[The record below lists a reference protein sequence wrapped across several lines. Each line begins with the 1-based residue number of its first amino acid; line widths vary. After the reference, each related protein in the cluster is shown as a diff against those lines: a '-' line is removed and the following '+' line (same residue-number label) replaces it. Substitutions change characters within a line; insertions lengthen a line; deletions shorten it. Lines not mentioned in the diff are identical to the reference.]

1 MHKKTQL
8 EMELLKKIKELN
20 KNIEENNILELSEV
34 LGNTKKLFVKNFF
47 SGIIKGIG
55 IGIGFSILSAILIY
69 ILQKIIRLNIPVIS
83 EYIADIID
91 IVQKNR

>member
-1 MHKKTQL
+1 MHKKTKL

-20 KNIEENNILELSEV
+20 KNIEENNILELSEA
-34 LGNTKKLFVKNFF
+34 LGNTKKLFLKNFF

>member
-1 MHKKTQL
+1 MHKKTKL
-8 EMELLKKIKELN
+8 EMELLKKIKEY
-20 KNIEENNILELSEV
+20 NILELSEV

>member
-1 MHKKTQL
+1 MHKKTKL

-34 LGNTKKLFVKNFF
+34 FGNTKKLFVKNFF

>member
-1 MHKKTQL
+1 MHKKTKL

-20 KNIEENNILELSEV
+20 KNIEQNNILELSEV
-34 LGNTKKLFVKNFF
+34 LGNTKKLLVKNFF

>member
-1 MHKKTQL
+1 MHKKTKL

-34 LGNTKKLFVKNFF
+34 LGNTKKLLVKNFF